1 MNSYI
6 PISSDS
12 RSVSTFAIG
21 VYKKEKEAHKAIVD
35 FIFKH
40 ENGDITEFMK
50 DENLKTKKEV
60 SDLFYEKGFDSF
72 DFNYTVD
79 LFDPEVDTIYGFTQ
93 WSAWDLENLW
103 DLLVT
108 LKEGKTINFK
118 QISLNYQNNEE
129 YRQ

>member
-6 PISSDS
+6 PISSGDPT
-12 RSVSTFAIG
+12 TFAIG
-21 VYKKEKEAHKAIVD
+21 VYKTEKEAHEVIVD

-40 ENGDITEFMK
+40 ENENITELMK

-60 SDLFYEKGFDSF
+60 SDLLYKEGFDSF
-72 DFNYTVD
+72 DLYYTVD
-79 LFDPEVDTIYGFTQ
+79 FFDTKVDPIYDFTQ
-93 WSAWDLENLW
+93 WSEWDLENLW